1 MVKAVVKCI
10 RKKSRF
16 NLDLFGKNAVARS
29 GKECVVM
36 RESLLLKAMR
46 ESLLLVMEGVFTT
59 EARESLLLNYV
70 GAYLRDAV

>member
-1 MVKAVVKCI
+1 MGPETSNLPKPGTAVVKAVVKCI

-36 RESLLLKAMR
+36 RESLLL
-46 ESLLLVMEGVFTT
+46 
-59 EARESLLLNYV
+59 NYV
-70 GAYLRDAV
+70 GTYLRDAV